1 MQALVPLLAEDEPDT
16 LLACWEAL
24 GAVTASIPK
33 EMQPSF
39 VRCTKVGF
47 HIIRGLHGCMSAL
60 PTVCQCLLTCSSSHL
75 QGSQPCYGP
84 HTHPGKAF
92 CRRSVRLPSR
102 CPHSAFS

>member
-47 HIIRGLHGCMSAL
+47 HII
-60 PTVCQCLLTCSSSHL
+60 QIILLTCSSSHL